1 MSLAS
6 KASKLLTN
14 KYFLYFLVFLSATNI
29 LGYLVTNKFNAVA
42 FFGLVSLITYQF
54 SKNMSVVLLV
64 ALVTT
69 SLIMSNRM
77 MREGLENATNSSPNS
92 DKMEKLGDVS
102 PEMKQ
107 AADALKEAGTVD
119 GAKEKMA
126 ESGKQ
131 VQSEV
136 ANTKDVNNPDL
147 NNGTDNSDEP
157 EGAGQKLSNNKK
169 VNLGGKTNG
178 PRIDYSATME
188 EAYNNLDK
196 ILGSDGVSK
205 LTQDT
210 QKLMSQQ
217 QKLFDTMQNMTP
229 MLQNAKE
236 MLSGF
241 DMKSLGNLANLAQSI
256 PGAAPK

>member
-1 MSLAS
+1 MSLVN

-14 KYFLYFLVFLSATNI
+14 KYFLYFLVFLTATNM
-29 LGYLVTNKFNAVA
+29 LGYLVTNKFNAIA
-42 FFGLVSLITYQF
+42 FFGLVSLLTYQF

-64 ALVTT
+64 GLITT

-77 MREGLENATNSSPNS
+77 MREGLENATSNSN
-92 DKMEKLGDVS
+92 DKMEKLGDIS

-107 AADALKEAGTVD
+107 AADALKETGSVD
-119 GAKEKMA
+119 KAKAKIAEKVQ
-126 ESGKQ
+126 Q
-131 VQSEV
+131 VQSTG
-136 ANTKDVNNPDL
+136 AKDVNNPDL
-147 NNGTDNSDEP
+147 NSSTADANEP

-169 VNLGGKTNG
+169 VNLGGKTTG

-241 DMKSLGNLANLAQSI
+241 DMKSLGNLANLAQTI
-256 PGAAPK
+256 PGASPKK

>member
-42 FFGLVSLITYQF
+42 FFGLVSLVTYQF
-54 SKNMSVVLLV
+54 SKNMSVVLLIG
-64 ALVTT
+64 LITT

-77 MREGLENATNSSPNS
+77 MREGLENASASSS

-126 ESGKQ
+126 EKANQ
-131 VQSEV
+131 VQNEV

-147 NNGTDNSDEP
+147 NNGTNNSDEP

-196 ILGSDGVSK
+196 ILGSEGVSK

-210 QKLMSQQ
+210 QKLMAQQ

>member
-64 ALVTT
+64 ALITT

-77 MREGLENATNSSPNS
+77 MREGLENATSTS
-92 DKMEKLGDVS
+92 DRMEKLGDVS

-107 AADALKEAGTVD
+107 AADALKETGNVEK
-119 GAKEKMA
+119 AKEKIA
-126 ESGKQ
+126 EKVQQ
-131 VQSEV
+131 VET
-136 ANTKDVNNPDL
+136 NTKDVNNPDL
-147 NNGTDNSDEP
+147 NNTTDDSNAP

-169 VNLGGKTNG
+169 INLAGKTTG

>member
-1 MSLAS
+1 MSLVN

-77 MREGLENATNSSPNS
+77 MREGLENATSSN
-92 DKMEKLGDVS
+92 DKLEKLGDIN

-107 AADALKEAGTVD
+107 AADALKETGSVEK
-119 GAKEKMA
+119 AKAKIAEK
-126 ESGKQ
+126 
-131 VQSEV
+131 VQN
-136 ANTKDVNNPDL
+136 AKDVNNPDL
-147 NNGTDNSDEP
+147 NTTTNDSDEP

-169 VNLGGKTNG
+169 INLGGKTNG

-256 PGAAPK
+256 PGATPK

>member
-6 KASKLLTN
+6 KASRVLTN
-14 KYFLYFLVFLSATNI
+14 KYFLYFIVFLSVTNI
-29 LGYLVTNKFNAVA
+29 LGYLVTNKLNAVI
-42 FFGLVSLITYQF
+42 FFGLVSLLTYQF
-54 SKNMSVVLLV
+54 SKNMAVVLLV
-64 ALVTT
+64 GLITT
-69 SLIMSNRM
+69 SLIMSNRI
-77 MREGLENATNSSPNS
+77 MREGLENASES
-92 DKMEKLGDVS
+92 DKMEKLGDIS

-107 AADALKEAGTVD
+107 AAETLDKTDSVEQTK
-119 GAKEKMA
+119 AKLEENK
-126 ESGKQ
+126 
-131 VQSEV
+131 VN
-136 ANTKDVNNPDL
+136 ANKASIEEPVTTTDINNPDL
-147 NNGTDNSDEP
+147 NKGSGEAEP

-210 QKLMSQQ
+210 QKLMAQQ

-256 PGAAPK
+256 PGVQK

>member
-1 MSLAS
+1 
-6 KASKLLTN
+6 
-14 KYFLYFLVFLSATNI
+14 LSATNI
-29 LGYLVTNKFNAVA
+29 LGYLVTNKFNAIA
-42 FFGLVSLITYQF
+42 FFGLVSLVTYQF
-54 SKNMSVVLLV
+54 SKNMSVVLLA
-64 ALVTT
+64 ALIAT

-77 MREGLENATNSSPNS
+77 MREGLENATNNN
-92 DKMEKLGDVS
+92 DKIEKLGDIS

-107 AADALKEAGTVD
+107 AADALKETGSVD
-119 GAKEKMA
+119 KAKAKIAEKMQ
-126 ESGKQ
+126 Q
-131 VQSEV
+131 VQSAIES
-136 ANTKDVNNPDL
+136 NTKDVNNPDL
-147 NNGTDNSDEP
+147 NASTSVSNEP

-169 VNLGGKTNG
+169 VNLGGKTTG

-210 QKLMSQQ
+210 QKLMAQQ

-241 DMKSLGNLANLAQSI
+241 DMKSLGSLANLAQSI

>member
-1 MSLAS
+1 MNLAS

-42 FFGLVSLITYQF
+42 FFGLVSLVTYQF

-64 ALVTT
+64 ALITT
-69 SLIMSNRM
+69 SLIMSNRI
-77 MREGLENATNSSPNS
+77 MREGLENATASSS

-119 GAKEKMA
+119 GAKEQMA
-126 ESGKQ
+126 KKANQ
-131 VQSEV
+131 VQNEV

-196 ILGSDGVSK
+196 ILGSEGVSK

>member
-64 ALVTT
+64 ALITT
-69 SLIMSNRM
+69 SLIMSNKM
-77 MREGLENATNSSPNS
+77 MREGLENATTSNS

-119 GAKEKMA
+119 GAKEKMS
-126 ESGKQ
+126 EKTTQ
-131 VQSEV
+131 IQSEV
-136 ANTKDVNNPDL
+136 SNTKDVNNPDL
-147 NNGTDNSDEP
+147 NNSTNNGDEP

-169 VNLGGKTNG
+169 VNLGGKTTG

>member
-42 FFGLVSLITYQF
+42 FFGLVSLVTYQF

-64 ALVTT
+64 ALITT

-77 MREGLENATNSSPNS
+77 MREGLENATASNS

-102 PEMKQ
+102 PDMKQ

-126 ESGKQ
+126 EKTVQ

-147 NNGTDNSDEP
+147 NNATDNSDEP

-169 VNLGGKTNG
+169 VNLGGKTTG